1 MDKRVL
7 TSRQNKTIK
16 RYFKI
21 LERPEKFSPHGDTLE
36 GEVVIEG
43 PRVLSMALDSRAKI
57 VNAVVTE
64 EFLRQDKFHHIMD
77 GLLSKGIP
85 VNMVDEKLMKELSQ
99 TKTPQGIMALCR
111 VRAYSISDIKD
122 ITDGFIVVSD
132 GLQDPGNM
140 GTLIRATDAAGI
152 MYFISLKGSI
162 SPYNPKTIRA
172 SAGSVFNIGIVLGT
186 VESFIEWKRGNGIP
200 LIITEP
206 GAERTIYDYIP
217 TGREAFVFGNETR
230 GVSDMIKREASQSF
244 RIPIYGKA
252 ESLNVA
258 MAGSIILYEMVRR
271 QRFARSTAYKKN
283 DPVG

>member
-1 MDKRVL
+1 MDKGVL

-43 PRVLSMALDSRAKI
+43 PRVISMALNSRARI
-57 VNAVVTE
+57 VNVVVTE
-64 EFLRQDKFHHIMD
+64 EFLRQDKFHDIVD
-77 GLLSKGIP
+77 SLLSKGIP

-99 TKTPQGIMALCR
+99 TKTPQGIMALCK
-111 VRAYSISDIKD
+111 VRAYSLKDIKD
-122 ITDGFIVVSD
+122 IPEGFIVVSD
-132 GLQDPGNM
+132 GIQDPGNM

-152 MYFISLKGSI
+152 GCFISLKGSI

-172 SAGSVFNIGIVLGT
+172 SAGSVFNISIILST
-186 VESFIEWKRGNGIP
+186 AESFIEWKRQSGIP
-200 LIITEP
+200 LVITEP

-217 TGREAFVFGNETR
+217 SGREAFVFGNETR
-230 GVSDMIKREASQSF
+230 GVREEIRKEASFSLS
-244 RIPIYGKA
+244 IPIYGKA

-258 MAGSIILYEMVRR
+258 MAGSILLYEMVRKIK
-271 QRFARSTAYKKN
+271 TK
-283 DPVG
+283 